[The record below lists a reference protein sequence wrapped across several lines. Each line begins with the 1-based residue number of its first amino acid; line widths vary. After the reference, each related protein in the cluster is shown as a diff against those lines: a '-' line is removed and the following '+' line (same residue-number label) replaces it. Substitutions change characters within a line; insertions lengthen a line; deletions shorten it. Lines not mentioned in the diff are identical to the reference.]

1 MGVPVERANLV
12 AYSCKLLK
20 TADFQ
25 DWCVNG
31 LQVEGAARVRR
42 IVMGVSRSQRLIMA
56 AVERRAEMLI
66 VHHGIFES
74 ALGKPPV
81 FTGSLRDRLK
91 LLLEHDINLL
101 GFHLPL
107 DAHPRF
113 GNNISLCRLLGI
125 KRTRAVDVGFIG
137 ELERAAALEDFSAL
151 CMVDAKAVLKDVS
164 AQELVELEQR
174 AGSSPA
180 QEAAL
185 AVARERNPLA
195 SVEASFEQFLKQFDA
210 EKTGP
215 GLMVDDP
222 FFSMSLGSGPS
233 SGSSLADA
241 SGGPASPAG
250 QGAAAPS
257 MAA

>member
-1 MGVPVERANLV
+1 MFELSPQQQQFISDGPPSRDP
-12 AYSCKLLK
+12 SF
-20 TADFQ
+20 TAPARHHSQ
-25 DWCVNG
+25 S
-31 LQVEGAARVRR
+31 AA
-42 IVMGVSRSQRLIMA
+42 
-56 AVERRAEMLI
+56 
-66 VHHGIFES
+66 F
-74 ALGKPPV
+74 
-81 FTGSLRDRLK
+81 
-91 LLLEHDINLL
+91 
-101 GFHLPL
+101 
-107 DAHPRF
+107 
-113 GNNISLCRLLGI
+113 
-125 KRTRAVDVGFIG
+125 
-137 ELERAAALEDFSAL
+137 EDFSAL